1 MKRYFLLLLICLMAG
16 CVVYDSGYAGQQR
29 AAAGAEF
36 PESLLEGSPSF
47 NLAILLQGDLRG
59 NFGPCG

>member
-1 MKRYFLLLLICLMAG
+1 MKELLRALLIFLL
-16 CVVYDSGYAGQQR
+16 
-29 AAAGAEF
+29 AGAF
-36 PESLLEGSPSF
+36 ICSAGHPQQQTAPPAAKFSESLLEGNPNF